1 VFTGIIRSLGQIKD
15 VSKSGSNKTFFV
27 ESELSPHL
35 QVDESVS
42 HNGICLTIEN
52 INGNTHQVTAI
63 AETLKKT
70 NADSWQKGDWINLEQ
85 SMQLNDR
92 LDGHIVQGHVDG
104 TGICVEKADS
114 NGSVLFTFQFDI
126 SFAPLIIEKGSV
138 CINGVSLTAFDV
150 ADNQFS
156 VAIIPYTFSHT
167 NFKTL
172 KKGDFVNLEFDMLGK
187 YVARIAK
194 FQPGK

>member
-1 VFTGIIRSLGQIKD
+1 MFTGIIRSLGRLKEI
-15 VSKSGSNKTFFV
+15 SNSGSNKTFFV
-27 ESELSPHL
+27 ESELSSHL

-42 HNGICLTIEN
+42 HNGICLTVEK
-52 INGNTHQVTAI
+52 INGSLHQVTAI

-70 NADSWQKGDWINLEQ
+70 NADNWKTGDWINLEQ
-85 SMQLNDR
+85 AMQLNER
-92 LDGHIVQGHVDG
+92 LDGHIVQGHIDG
-104 TGICVEKADS
+104 TGICLEKADL

-126 SFAPLIIEKGSV
+126 SFAPLIIEKGSICV
-138 CINGVSLTAFDV
+138 NGVSLTAFDV

-156 VAIIPYTFSHT
+156 VAIIPFTSSHT

-172 KKGDFVNLEFDMLGK
+172 KKGDLVNLEFDMLGK
-187 YVARIAK
+187 YIARIAK

>member
-1 VFTGIIRSLGQIKD
+1 MFTGIIRSLGQIKEI
-15 VSKSGSNKTFFV
+15 SKSASNKTFFV
-27 ESELSPHL
+27 ESELSPGL

-42 HNGICLTIEN
+42 HNGICLTVEK
-52 INGNTHQVTAI
+52 INKNVHQVTAI

-85 SMQLNDR
+85 AMQLNDR

-156 VAIIPYTFSHT
+156 VAIIPYTFAHT

-172 KKGDFVNLEFDMLGK
+172 KKGDSVNLEFDMLGK

-194 FQPGK
+194 FQTGK

>member
-1 VFTGIIRSLGQIKD
+1 MFTGIIRSLGQIKD

-52 INGNTHQVTAI
+52 INGDTHQVTAI

-85 SMQLNDR
+85 AMQLNDR

-104 TGICVEKADS
+104 TGTCVEKTDS

-126 SFAPLIIEKGSV
+126 SFAPLIIEKGSI

-150 ADNQFS
+150 TDIQFS

-172 KKGDFVNLEFDMLGK
+172 KKGDSVNLEFDMLGK

>member
-1 VFTGIIRSLGQIKD
+1 MFTGIIRSLGRLKEI
-15 VSKSGSNKTFFV
+15 SNSGSNKTFFV
-27 ESELSPHL
+27 EGELSPDL

-42 HNGICLTIEN
+42 HNGICLTVEKIK
-52 INGNTHQVTAI
+52 GNVHQVTAI

-70 NADSWQKGDWINLEQ
+70 NANNWKTGDWINLEQ
-85 SMQLNDR
+85 AMQLNDR

-104 TGICVEKADS
+104 TGICLEKADS

-126 SFAPLIIEKGSV
+126 SFAPLMIEKGSI

-150 ADNQFS
+150 TDNQFS

-172 KKGDFVNLEFDMLGK
+172 KKGDLVNLEFDMLGK
-187 YVARIAK
+187 YIARIAK
-194 FQPGK
+194 FQPDK

>member
-1 VFTGIIRSLGQIKD
+1 MFTGIIRSLGRLKEI
-15 VSKSGSNKTFFV
+15 SNAGSNKTFFV
-27 ESELSPHL
+27 ESELSPDL

-42 HNGICLTIEN
+42 HNGICLTVEKIEGK
-52 INGNTHQVTAI
+52 IHQVTAI

-70 NADSWQKGDWINLEQ
+70 NADKWKTGDWINLEQ
-85 SMQLNDR
+85 AMQLNDR
-92 LDGHIVQGHVDG
+92 LDGHMVQGHVDG
-104 TGICVEKADS
+104 TGICLEKADS

-126 SFAPLIIEKGSV
+126 SFAPLIIEKGSICV
-138 CINGVSLTAFDV
+138 NGVSLTAFDV

-172 KKGDFVNLEFDMLGK
+172 KKADLVNLEFDMLGK
-187 YVARIAK
+187 YIARIAK
-194 FQPGK
+194 FQSAK

>member
-1 VFTGIIRSLGQIKD
+1 MFTGIIRSLGRIKEI
-15 VSKSGSNKTFFV
+15 SNSGSNKTFFV
-27 ESELSPHL
+27 ESELSPDL

-42 HNGICLTIEN
+42 HNGICLTVEKIK
-52 INGNTHQVTAI
+52 GNVHQVTAI

-70 NADSWQKGDWINLEQ
+70 NADKWKTGDWINLEQ
-85 SMQLNDR
+85 AMQLNDR

-104 TGICVEKADS
+104 TGICLEKADS
-114 NGSVLFTFQFDI
+114 NGSILFTFQFNI
-126 SFAPLIIEKGSV
+126 SFAPLIIEKGSI

-156 VAIIPYTFSHT
+156 VAIIPYTFNHT

-172 KKGDFVNLEFDMLGK
+172 KKGDLVNLEFDMLGK
-187 YVARIAK
+187 YMARIAK
-194 FQPGK
+194 FRPGR